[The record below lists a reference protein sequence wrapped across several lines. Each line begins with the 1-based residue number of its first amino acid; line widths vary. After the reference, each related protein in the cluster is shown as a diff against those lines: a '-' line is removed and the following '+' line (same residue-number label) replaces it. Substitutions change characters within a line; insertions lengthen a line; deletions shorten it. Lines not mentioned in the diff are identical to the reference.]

1 MSKPSVL
8 AVAKRSGPSIKRA
21 ILFHSLV
28 PWREGE
34 VALKLELDNVFAS
47 LEFLTSEAYSRGDRR
62 GWTVAGRDQFLVFD
76 TTVRRRGR
84 AWRWFV
90 STTKGVVVMCGSERR
105 RSSATYQAR
114 RALFLLL
121 SAGPC
126 RSVRPGK
133 SLERLNRFV
142 PHGADGNSLK
152 NSGVDAGPTKG
163 GATGA
168 E

>member
-1 MSKPSVL
+1 
-8 AVAKRSGPSIKRA
+8 
-21 ILFHSLV
+21 
-28 PWREGE
+28 
-34 VALKLELDNVFAS
+34 
-47 LEFLTSEAYSRGDRR
+47 
-62 GWTVAGRDQFLVFD
+62 VAGLDQFPVFD

-90 STTKGVVVMCGSERR
+90 STTEGVVLMSGSERR
-105 RSSATYQAR
+105 RSAAAYQGR

-126 RSVRPGK
+126 RSIRPGK

-142 PHGADGNSLK
+142 PHGAGGKCSK
-152 NSGVDAGPTKG
+152 HSGVDAGSTKG

>member
-1 MSKPSVL
+1 
-8 AVAKRSGPSIKRA
+8 
-21 ILFHSLV
+21 
-28 PWREGE
+28 
-34 VALKLELDNVFAS
+34 
-47 LEFLTSEAYSRGDRR
+47 
-62 GWTVAGRDQFLVFD
+62 VAGPDQFLVFD

-126 RSVRPGK
+126 RSIRPGK
-133 SLERLNRFV
+133 SLERLNRCV

-152 NSGVDAGPTKG
+152 NSGVDAGSPQRVEQLAQNKG
-163 GATGA
+163 RTERDLASYMPPLIQECGLPSRGSLSMLGNIACNLHQLQVQVKIFGMSCNF
-168 E
+168 